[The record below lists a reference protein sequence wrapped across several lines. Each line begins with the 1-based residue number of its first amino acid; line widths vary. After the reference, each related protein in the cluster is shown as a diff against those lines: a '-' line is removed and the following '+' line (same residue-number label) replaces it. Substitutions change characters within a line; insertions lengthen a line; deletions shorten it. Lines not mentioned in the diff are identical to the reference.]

1 MKTTLNNSFKTALLE
16 GQPQM
21 GFWLSMASPYSAE
34 MCASTGF
41 QWLLID
47 GEHAPNDV
55 RSILAQLQAVAPYN
69 AAPVVRLPDGNPTL
83 IKQALDIGA
92 HSLLIPMVDDAEQAQ
107 ALVRATRYPPQG
119 IRGVGAA
126 AARASLWNG
135 IQDYTHNANGQI
147 CLLVQV
153 ESVVALEN
161 VEQICAVEGV
171 DGVFIGPAD
180 LAASMG
186 HMGNPGHPEVQEA
199 IENCLRKI
207 VASGKAAG
215 TLTSDPALAKRYVE
229 LGATFVAVG
238 LDLSLM
244 LQAVR
249 QRAAEFGLGQDTK
262 KSQQSPY

>member
-1 MKTTLNNSFKTALLE
+1 MKNQLNNRFKTALKNH
-16 GQPQM
+16 QPQI

-34 MCASTGF
+34 MCASTGY

-55 RSILAQLQAVAPYN
+55 RSILAQLQAVAPYE

-83 IKQALDIGA
+83 IKQVLDIGA
-92 HSLLIPMVDDAEQAQ
+92 HTLLIPMVDDAEQAQ

-135 IQDYTHNANGQI
+135 VKNYTHDANEQV

-153 ESVVALEN
+153 ESVTALKN
-161 VEQICAVEGV
+161 VESICAVEGV

-199 IENCLRKI
+199 IESCIGKI
-207 VASGKAAG
+207 VASGKSAG
-215 TLTSDPALAKRYVE
+215 TLTSDSALAKRYLK

-249 QRAAEFGLGQDTK
+249 QRAAEFGLGQDVTSSK
-262 KSQQSPY
+262 QSPY